1 MRSVARERLCAVIQ
15 LGGEIGINVALDPR
29 S

>member
-1 MRSVARERLCAVIQ
+1 MRSVARERLCAVVH
-15 LGGEIGINVALDPR
+15 LGGQIGINVALDPR